1 MTIIAKPPRWKW
13 LLVAVVVGYAIS
25 SIVVHGP
32 RFAPRSPAPVTAQDT
47 AGVDTEATDQAI
59 SEALGQ
65 IPPQPVDSTVIK
77 RGWRDAVPGVDLAA
91 FDATQRET
99 FLRLAN
105 SEDCTCGCGYTLAAC
120 RNFDLTCPVSLPRV
134 EAMRDSVLH
143 GLVASARGL
152 RTRPRPEHP

>member
-13 LLVAVVVGYAIS
+13 LLVAVIAGYAIAH
-25 SIVVHGP
+25 IVVHGP
-32 RFAPRSPAPVTAQDT
+32 RYAPPLRPTAAKDT
-47 AGVDTEATDQAI
+47 AGVDTEATDRAI

-77 RGWRDAVPGVDLAA
+77 RGWRDAVPGVELAV
-91 FDATQRET
+91 FSATQREQ
-99 FLRLAN
+99 FVRLAN